1 MGSQV
6 WKKKAGRRFYEMN
19 EGLFKSVSE
28 GMNHKLVSPWFY
40 FLSGQS
46 WLALKLTFAL
56 PTFSLRRNWFYLAYT
71 CSYLVS
77 ILEEP
82 QCMRKTL
89 KFDFITSFQ
98 ITINLSPWQLI
109 LFAVLIL
116 KSSTSELLLRMFA
129 SLLRLWAFDIKQW
142 LSSNSSEVS
151 RFVSVLDQLLVTMTQ
166 WATSGIFDSL
176 LEFVSSVTGK
186 LSVKGKRGPDR

>member
-1 MGSQV
+1 M
-6 WKKKAGRRFYEMN
+6 
-19 EGLFKSVSE
+19 
-28 GMNHKLVSPWFY
+28 
-40 FLSGQS
+40 
-46 WLALKLTFAL
+46 TFSL

-82 QCMRKTL
+82 PCMRKTVH
-89 KFDFITSFQ
+89 
-98 ITINLSPWQLI
+98 WRLI
-109 LFAVLIL
+109 LSLLFKLLPIYDRESYLSAVLIL

-142 LSSNSSEVS
+142 LTSNRSEVS
-151 RFVSVLDQLLVTMTQ
+151 RFVPVLDQLLETMTQ

-176 LEFVSSVTGK
+176 LEICFVCHRQTIRQGK
-186 LSVKGKRGPDR
+186 AV